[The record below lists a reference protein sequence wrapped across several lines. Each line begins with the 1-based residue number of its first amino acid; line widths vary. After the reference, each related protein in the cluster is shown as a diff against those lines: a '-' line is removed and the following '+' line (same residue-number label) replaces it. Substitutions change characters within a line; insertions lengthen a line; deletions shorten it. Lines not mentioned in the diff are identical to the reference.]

1 MTNGSFRRAHGVA
14 GNVLG
19 FHSRVRGSN
28 PRERFV
34 AGLAQLAEH
43 RFRKAGVPGST
54 PGAGFRARG
63 VIGNARASQVRVPGS
78 IPGGRF

>member
-1 MTNGSFRRAHGVA
+1 MGSSFGRAHGVA
-14 GNVLG
+14 GNVRA
-19 FHSRVRGSN
+19 HARVRGSS

-43 RFRKAGVPGST
+43 RFRKAEIPGST

-63 VIGNARASQVRVPGS
+63 VDGNARSFPSSGPGFDS
-78 IPGGRF
+78 RRAL